1 MRNKKYLFAS
11 LITISLIVCS
21 LVYGQEESEPVFSG
35 RLLVKFQSDFPDWYP
50 ELIAMAFEM
59 PVKDAIAEMG
69 TLDLETPLPGY
80 TELYAWMLEHLPG
93 VEYAEPDVYFK
104 PQIFIPNDPS
114 SQPGNT
120 GAWYLWRIGMPAAW
134 LHTRGSPNVI
144 IALLDTGVNPHP
156 DLEGKLVPGW
166 NFYDNTTNPTDVY
179 GHGTLMAGIIAANTN
194 NGIGIASVGTN
205 CRLMPLRIS
214 DNAGNGGLG
223 NAVRALVW
231 AANRGAKVAV
241 CNYEMYLSQ
250 SVRDAARYFTERG
263 GIVIMPSGNSGGIAS
278 YSDNPYVLVVGATNQ
293 QDQVPSFVSRGTFL
307 DLAAPGVDI
316 GCTLHTGNYGS
327 VTGTCPAAAVV
338 GGVAGLIYSAN
349 PRLTPQQVEQI
360 LESTADDIG
369 TPGWDAH
376 SGWGRVNA
384 YRAVVRARGLA
395 RDSIPPALAFISP
408 TLNATVS
415 GMVNITLNASDNVGI
430 KELQVY
436 IDNQLFEARERPPFT
451 FRWDTVRVPNG
462 VHTLS
467 AVAMDWEGNR
477 RTVSIPVTVSNAA
490 DTTPPT
496 IRILSP
502 TEGAQVSGTVAVLV
516 EARDNQRVAR
526 VELYVNG
533 QRVTLTT
540 IAPFTLYWNTRDLA
554 PGTYTLQCRAYDSAG
569 NVGVSAPVTVRR

>member
-1 MRNKKYLFAS
+1 MRNIKHLFAS
-11 LITISLIVCS
+11 LIAISLLACS
-21 LVYGQEESEPVFSG
+21 LVYGQKESEPVFSG
-35 RLLVKFQSDFPDWYP
+35 RLLVKFQSDFPDRYP

-59 PVKDAIAEMG
+59 SVKDTIAEVE

-80 TELYAWMLEHLPG
+80 TELYAWMLAQLPG

-104 PQIFIPNDPS
+104 PQVFIPNDPS

-134 LHTRGSPNVI
+134 LHTLGSPNVI

-166 NFYDNTTNPTDVY
+166 NFYDNSTNPVDVY
-179 GHGTLMAGIIAANTN
+179 GHGTSIAGIIVANTN

-231 AANRGAKVAV
+231 AANRRAKVAV
-241 CNYEMYLSQ
+241 CSYEMYLSQ
-250 SVRDAARYFTERG
+250 SVRDAARYFMERG
-263 GIVIMPSGNSGGIAS
+263 GIVIMPSGNSGGVAS
-278 YSDNPYVLVVGATNQ
+278 YSDNPYVLVVGATDQ

-307 DLAAPGVDI
+307 DLVAPGVSI
-316 GCTLHTGNYGS
+316 GCTLRTGGYGTL
-327 VTGTCPAAAVV
+327 TGTCPAAAVV

-349 PRLTPQQVEQI
+349 PRLTPQQVERI
-360 LESTADDIG
+360 LESMADDIDA
-369 TPGWDAH
+369 PGWDVH

-395 RDSIPPALAFISP
+395 RDSIPPTLAFASP
-408 TLNATVS
+408 TPNTTVS
-415 GMVNITLNASDNVGI
+415 GIVNITLNASDNVGI

-451 FRWDTVRVPNG
+451 FRWDTLRVPNG

-467 AVAMDWEGNR
+467 AVAID
-477 RTVSIPVTVSNAA
+477 
-490 DTTPPT
+490 
-496 IRILSP
+496 
-502 TEGAQVSGTVAVLV
+502 
-516 EARDNQRVAR
+516 
-526 VELYVNG
+526 
-533 QRVTLTT
+533 
-540 IAPFTLYWNTRDLA
+540 
-554 PGTYTLQCRAYDSAG
+554 
-569 NVGVSAPVTVRR
+569 